1 MHTAFL
7 SFRAWFLIFSDAEV
21 LDFRGS
27 RAQGLWFGGVSR
39 GFRAACTLNC
49 TLDLGARIEPQ
60 IAYAKPQVQKGTLCS
75 YITITIVILFINI
88 IGTILVTCVVVVVA
102 IIVVFVTIT
111 LVIAI
116 GLTLLL
122 FSLSLIVISTVH
134 SHRSKRY

>member
-21 LDFRGS
+21 LDFGGS

-75 YITITIVILFINI
+75 YITITIVILIINS
-88 IGTILVTCVVVVVA
+88 IGTILVTCVVVVA
-102 IIVVFVTIT
+102 NIVVFVTIT

-134 SHRSKRY
+134 SHLRI